1 MVLVFGEIFR
11 LGGLRPNI
19 VRQGNKLY
27 EMVIEKRD
35 VVNTTIFRDTYVF
48 HYVEE
53 HYVISLTSL
62 SYV

>member
-11 LGGLRPNI
+11 LGGLRPSI

-35 VVNTTIFRDTYVF
+35 VVNTTIFRDTYDF
-48 HYVEE
+48 
-53 HYVISLTSL
+53 SLYKIVCYNIL
-62 SYV
+62 YL